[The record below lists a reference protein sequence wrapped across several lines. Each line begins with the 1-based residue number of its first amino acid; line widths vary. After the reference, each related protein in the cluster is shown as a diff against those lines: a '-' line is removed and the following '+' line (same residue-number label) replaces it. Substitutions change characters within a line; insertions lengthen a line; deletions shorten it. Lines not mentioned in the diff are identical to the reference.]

1 MRTFGS
7 FWPFQPTQTLRT
19 SDWARPGVYARSPQL
34 DQPQFRNA
42 PMAAGLRTSSAP
54 DLLRTQDIHT
64 LSRNC
69 PMFRL
74 QGESTSY
81 PFFNALGP
89 FRWEFPSVE
98 VYNVLS
104 TRRIR
109 SPLPYM
115 SGWLPHHASLKV
127 ELVPHCPERT
137 SRKLFISL
145 SVL

>member
-1 MRTFGS
+1 MRP
-7 FWPFQPTQTLRT
+7 W
-19 SDWARPGVYARSPQL
+19 QL
-34 DQPQFRNA
+34 DCGR
-42 PMAAGLRTSSAP
+42 SSAP

-89 FRWEFPSVE
+89 FRWEFPRSFLYWDAIKLTNTLEMFIHIE

>member
-1 MRTFGS
+1 
-7 FWPFQPTQTLRT
+7 
-19 SDWARPGVYARSPQL
+19 
-34 DQPQFRNA
+34 
-42 PMAAGLRTSSAP
+42 MAAGLRRSSALICKNARHP
-54 DLLRTQDIHT
+54 HPFEELSHVPAARREYKMACLLRVILKVIPSSTLWVLSDGSFLGTATRSPAFLYWDAIKLTNTLEMFIHI
-64 LSRNC
+64 
-69 PMFRL
+69 
-74 QGESTSY
+74 
-81 PFFNALGP
+81 
-89 FRWEFPSVE
+89 E

>member
-1 MRTFGS
+1 MRP
-7 FWPFQPTQTLRT
+7 W
-19 SDWARPGVYARSPQL
+19 QL
-34 DQPQFRNA
+34 DCGR
-42 PMAAGLRTSSAP
+42 SSAP
-54 DLLRTQDIHT
+54 DIYPLLRTQDIHT

-81 PFFNALGP
+81 PFFNA
-89 FRWEFPSVE
+89 FRWEFPRSFLYWDAIKLTNTLEMFIHIE

-115 SGWLPHHASLKV
+115 PGWLPHHASLKL